1 LRPAR
6 LPWAAAGEAPAR
18 SVDALPGDH
27 ADRKERVSA
36 ATTWHTHRG
45 SRPVRSN
52 GMRALFLL
60 VATGCLGSAAPD
72 QRHPTFNLRETF
84 MKSFKLVATTAW
96 LRAASASASA
106 QSLEIRKR
114 QAEQEGELSTLVAL
128 TNKKCGIDLKATIET
143 ASFNPDE
150 FLQKSV
156 VSWCSAALTAIE
168 NVCSDA
174 MGKQAVAGAVKSLTC
189 SGASAV
195 SVELSGG
202 DLKYAF
208 PFSSAS
214 NANEMIIRTYLEKH
228 L

>member
-1 LRPAR
+1 MRILK
-6 LPWAAAGEAPAR
+6 L
-18 SVDALPGDH
+18 L
-27 ADRKERVSA
+27 
-36 ATTWHTHRG
+36 ATT
-45 SRPVRSN
+45 
-52 GMRALFLL
+52 ALL
-60 VATGCLGSAAPD
+60 VATASIAA
-72 QRHPTFNLRETF
+72 
-84 MKSFKLVATTAW
+84 
-96 LRAASASASA
+96 A

-128 TNKKCGIDLKATIET
+128 TNKKCGIELKTTIDT

-156 VSWCSAALTAIE
+156 VSWCSAALTALE

-174 MGKQAVAGAVKSLTC
+174 AGKQAVAGAIKSLTC
-189 SGASAV
+189 SGAAAV
-195 SVELSGG
+195 SVELTNG

-214 NANEMIIRTYLEKH
+214 NANELVIRTYLEKH

>member
-1 LRPAR
+1 MTIL
-6 LPWAAAGEAPAR
+6 
-18 SVDALPGDH
+18 
-27 ADRKERVSA
+27 K
-36 ATTWHTHRG
+36 
-45 SRPVRSN
+45 
-52 GMRALFLL
+52 LL
-60 VATGCLGSAAPD
+60 
-72 QRHPTFNLRETF
+72 
-84 MKSFKLVATTAW
+84 ATTA
-96 LRAASASASA
+96 LVVAAASTATG

-156 VSWCSAALTAIE
+156 VSWCSAALTALE

-174 MGKQAVAGAVKSLTC
+174 AGKQAVVGAVKSLTC
-189 SGASAV
+189 SGAPAV
-195 SVELSGG
+195 SVGLTSG

-214 NANEMIIRTYLEKH
+214 NANELVIRTYLEKH